1 MQVEKSLQRI
11 NRGYKNAMY
20 TSQKSIENKVGGG
33 SVDGWK
39 DLLMAVGFRFEP
51 AANGIPAA
59 VFFPQSD
66 PGERLTQASASLQ
79 ALLGLSPTSWS
90 ALARLLTSPS
100 ESVDEILA
108 LVRQAVSQFAV
119 TAITATPTAAASEAG
134 LMLPV
139 SVRLWRVPGCHE
151 LLASLG
157 FDLMEVGRDEVTLRT
172 GKAANRRQIQ
182 FALSALIALFDTDE
196 APRSLDDV
204 IDSSSDSMEDY
215 ATSGE
220 NLLHSATSPP
230 PLSMVLPPPPP
241 PPFPA
246 PRKSDLI
253 LDGSAGSAFSSYAR
267 NRGEPDGRQAQG
279 NSPTNSNG
287 LSTNFQN
294 VTAAVGLMMPS
305 LLYQSS
311 SGMYGH
317 QKGGRE
323 SDCNFTPSPVDSW
336 RGGVGAGRF
345 ISHQYTAAQNN
356 SPGSLD
362 STLASSSPL
371 HSTAYSPSSSKYAAA
386 NTRFAGKLGPSPLS
400 RPESSSSAAS
410 GSGQD
415 WEAAAATVVRRTN
428 GHHHHHHHHHHQQL
442 NSKLS
447 PSVTST
453 VDSTGTAAG
462 FRKYLLAANSNTG
475 LYDAVSDD
483 LLGPSFTGHAAQIIP
498 PVRSIFTET
507 GYHSRLLSEAVAATT
522 AAAAS
527 QNDRL
532 SIRAEMGSGGGSQA
546 KFSGNS
552 QLAAA
557 RRKDNG
563 RLEPGVTTRV
573 PPTGE
578 SNSPKGTLTNSKATA
593 VAVAEPNSNS
603 TGSLYNNTVAES
615 ARSNSSSS
623 GVMMRNTDNL
633 GGEASAIKEH
643 IMASQM
649 RRLNRELPISEVYH
663 ERSIGL
669 GLAPPLSKLILSNSI
684 AVAQVDHHP
693 EPSNSSVASSSD
705 AASSSASSPHL
716 LLPPSA
722 TMDNSLNSFDNLSA
736 IEDAHHQHQHHHRHP
751 PKTVAAAGRAVKRP
765 PIPAPKPRP
774 ESSWMGAGLIQT
786 AVDSGLMTVLP
797 HPLAPPS
804 LSPSGTR
811 DDGDGRS
818 MTDSQ
823 YSGCSPSATA
833 AAAAAAAARDQQSL
847 LPRFNYMTISSNG
860 QEIKKGRGG
869 LISTTTALHL
879 PTEEEED
886 EVQVFTTD
894 LPAAII
900 NPTNIRPSDVA
911 HYINSEFHS
920 RNNNNSKS
928 SSSNSSST
936 KHPHLW
942 VKDKNGRFTYNG
954 NFSSDC

>member
-1 MQVEKSLQRI
+1 LQVEKSLQRI

-33 SVDGWK
+33 GSIDGWK

-79 ALLGLSPTSWS
+79 ALLGLSPTSWA
-90 ALARLLTSPS
+90 ALAKLLTIAP
-100 ESVDEILA
+100 EAADEILA

-119 TAITATPTAAASEAG
+119 TATASSNQHVAGGEAG
-134 LMLPV
+134 LLLPV
-139 SVRLWRVPGCHE
+139 SVRLWRLPGCHE

-172 GKAANRRQIQ
+172 GKSANRRQIQ
-182 FALSALIALFDTDE
+182 FALTALIALFDTDE

-215 ATSGE
+215 GNVDGN
-220 NLLHSATSPP
+220 NLRHGAASPP
-230 PLSMVLPPPPP
+230 ASMILPPPPP

-246 PRKSDLI
+246 PRKSDVI
-253 LDGSAGSAFSSYAR
+253 LDGSSGSAFSSYAR

-279 NSPTNSNG
+279 DSPTNTGGPSSG
-287 LSTNFQN
+287 FQN
-294 VTAAVGLMMPS
+294 VTAGLIMPS
-305 LLYQSS
+305 MVYQNSGGGLYS
-311 SGMYGH
+311 H

-323 SDCNFTPSPVDSW
+323 SDCNFTPSPVESW
-336 RGGVGAGRF
+336 RGSGGAGRY
-345 ISHQYTAAQNN
+345 ISQYGAASG

-362 STLASSSPL
+362 PISGSSPL
-371 HSTAYSPSSSKYAAA
+371 LHHSNAYSPGSGGKFAAS
-386 NTRFAGKLGPSPLS
+386 RFGKLGPSPLS

-415 WEAAAATVVRRTN
+415 WEAAAATVVRRAGGSVGN
-428 GHHHHHHHHHHQQL
+428 NNHHHHYHHHHHHNQL
-442 NSKLS
+442 NNKLS

-453 VDSTGTAAG
+453 VDATATAAG
-462 FRKYLLAANSNTG
+462 FRKYLQSANNNSG
-475 LYDAVSDD
+475 LYDSVSDD
-483 LLGPSFTGHAAQIIP
+483 MSSHYSSNNSSSQIIP

-507 GYHSRLLSEAVAATT
+507 GYHSRLLSEAVSAT
-522 AAAAS
+522 AAS

-532 SIRAEMGSGGGSQA
+532 SIRAEIGTSSGSQL
-546 KFSGNS
+546 KF
-552 QLAAA
+552 AA
-557 RRKDNG
+557 RRKDNA

-578 SNSPKGTLTNSKATA
+578 SNSPKGTLTNSKAGTA
-593 VAVAEPNSNS
+593 APAETNS
-603 TGSLYNNTVAES
+603 TSACSQYNSSS
-615 ARSNSSSS
+615 AAAILEVVSGTTSSS
-623 GVMMRNTDNL
+623 GVMMRNADNL
-633 GGEASAIKEH
+633 GTEASAIKEH

-663 ERSIGL
+663 ERNIGL
-669 GLAPPLSKLILSNSI
+669 GLAPTLSKLILSNSI

-693 EPSNSSVASSSD
+693 EPSNSSVASSSE

-716 LLPPSA
+716 NLTSA
-722 TMDNSLNSFDNLSA
+722 ATANSMDNSLNSFDNLSA
-736 IEDAHHQHQHHHRHP
+736 IEEVHHHPHHHHRHP
-751 PKTVAAAGRAVKRP
+751 LKTASRSALNKRP

-774 ESSWMGAGLIQT
+774 ESAWMGAGLIQT
-786 AVDSGLMTVLP
+786 TMENNGLMAALLP
-797 HPLAPPS
+797 PAPPS

-823 YSGCSPSATA
+823 YSGCSPSATTTSA
-833 AAAAAAAARDQQSL
+833 TSATALKDNPL
-847 LPRFNYMTISSNG
+847 LPRFSYMSING
-860 QEIKKGRGG
+860 GGTNGDMIKTNRPM
-869 LISTTTALHL
+869 TTALHL
-879 PTEEEED
+879 PTEEEEE
-886 EVQVFTTD
+886 EVQVFTD
-894 LPAAII
+894 VPAATII
-900 NPTNIRPSDVA
+900 NPTNVRPSDVA
-911 HYINSEFHS
+911 QYINSEFHS
-920 RNNNNSKS
+920 RNKAHS
-928 SSSNSSST
+928 SSSSST
-936 KHPHLW
+936 KHPQLW